1 MDDVNLYY
9 FPGSYYSL
17 NVILALLEKGIPYK
31 GHIVNIHGGDQSHE
45 WFLRLNPKG
54 EVPVMKVGDTAYS
67 ESEHIIDVIDEMFK
81 CGPKLVLEVDTRLG
95 SEVRETR
102 KLLHDLPID
111 VITFG
116 VLANRKFQTSD
127 NLPQALQSR
136 FTRES
141 IDTKF
146 SATIS
151 EYRKQIQTCSPDVR
165 TSVEGKLA
173 KLEQR
178 RTNILDDKVVARILD
193 ELEGIFDRIE
203 SILKLNAKGILTGQ
217 DDWLFGPEMT
227 AADLAL
233 ICLLIRLQMIGIL
246 SRYVNR
252 TVRPELLRY
261 FNRIDTRASILKL
274 REIMASVKYV
284 YMRRAIKK
292 YGVMVLK
299 IGTVVGIGYV
309 CYLGY
314 KALSKMEKVL
324 AKN

>member
-17 NVILALLEKGIPYK
+17 KVILALLEKGIPYK

-54 EVPVMKVGDTAYS
+54 EVPVMKVGDTVYP
-67 ESEHIIDVIDEMFK
+67 ESEHIIDVIDEMLK
-81 CGPKLVLEVDTRLG
+81 CGPKLVPEVDDRLG

-127 NLPQALQSR
+127 NLFPQALQSHSR
-136 FTRES
+136 FTREG
-141 IDTKF
+141 IDTQF

-151 EYRKQIQTCSPDVR
+151 EYRKQIQTCSSDVR

-178 RTNILDDKVVARILD
+178 RTNILDDKVVAQILD

-203 SILKLNAKGILTGQ
+203 SMLKFSANEIVSGEGH
-217 DDWLFGPEMT
+217 WLFGPEMT
-227 AADLAL
+227 AADVTL

-246 SRYVNR
+246 SRYVNQE
-252 TVRPELLRY
+252 VRPELLRY
-261 FNRIDTRASILKL
+261 FNRLETRATIIKL
-274 REIMASVKYV
+274 NEIMASVKYV
-284 YMRRAIKK
+284 YMKRAIK
-292 YGVMVLK
+292 
-299 IGTVVGIGYV
+299 T
-309 CYLGY
+309 
-314 KALSKMEKVL
+314 
-324 AKN
+324 